1 MFKKPPTCGI
11 IRRNLYARFVLC
23 SYL

>member
-1 MFKKPPTCGI
+1 MFKKPPICGI